1 MTTELQ
7 LEAKLVPWDDPAFV
21 AAFERARATL
31 QAEGALAGSCQAA
44 ALRAQALLR
53 EAGYPAATVECVRS
67 VEDVIQRTAHWIVR
81 RDGPGGPG
89 RPSASQGR

>member
-1 MTTELQ
+1 MTTEVQ

-31 QAEGALAGSCQAA
+31 EAEGALGGSCQAA

-53 EAGYPAATVECVRS
+53 EAGYPAASVECVRT
-67 VEDVIQRTAHWIVR
+67 VDDVLRRTIHWVVR
-81 RDGPGGPG
+81 RDGS
-89 RPSASQGR
+89 SAAPRR